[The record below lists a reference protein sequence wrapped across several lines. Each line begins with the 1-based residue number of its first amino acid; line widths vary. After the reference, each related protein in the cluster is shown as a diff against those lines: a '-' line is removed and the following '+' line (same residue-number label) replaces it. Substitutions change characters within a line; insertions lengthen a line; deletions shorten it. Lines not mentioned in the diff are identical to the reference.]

1 MGHTHHSRLHRNQA
15 NRTGV
20 RRPGLIHIMFYQ
32 ITAFI
37 FLFSNSACGKL
48 EIPVENYY
56 DYDLDFPLQDSV
68 RVVQETNL
76 YKMHYVKYLSIN
88 NADVTGLFTI
98 PKMASKPVPVIIF
111 LHGIGDYKD
120 RDYMEQGHQFMVDSS
135 YAVFRIDA
143 ANHGDRKVHDYEYD
157 FVDGYRYRTR
167 NMIAQTVFDLRRAV
181 DFLKTRPEI
190 DSNRI
195 GFMGISL
202 GGIQGATQV
211 ALSERIDR
219 AVLAVPG
226 AGWVNMIQ
234 RSLHFN
240 QLDLVIDLLY
250 EDPLGQN
257 IFLGLVQSRFD
268 RSDPAGIAS
277 LLREQDKVVV
287 VQEAIGDCEVPNIAT
302 DLLVRSMGAVQL
314 GPPTDPVFGLEEVE
328 GPVRVP
334 ALTQIRVPEALEDY
348 FPPDTNTIPEG
359 NNGVHNSAVLQEA
372 TFAQIAHLFTT
383 GEIIHPCTGPCDPQ

>member
-1 MGHTHHSRLHRNQA
+1 MYCSPVVDSDKELDMGNTHHSRLHRNQA

-32 ITAFI
+32 ITAFV
-37 FLFSNSACGKL
+37 FLLSISACGKL

-68 RVVQETNL
+68 RIVQETDQ
-76 YKMHYVKYLSIN
+76 YKMHYVTYVSIN
-88 NADVTGLFTI
+88 NANVTGLLTVPI
-98 PKMASKPVPVIIF
+98 MASIPVPVIIF

-190 DSNRI
+190 DSGRI

-202 GGIQGATQV
+202 GGIIGTV
-211 ALSERIDR
+211 FCGVDERIKVPVI
-219 AVLAVPG
+219 ALAGGGLHLAFKMQAAAEETQIYFSIIDPINFVEKISPRPLLMLNAANDEVVPP
-226 AGWVNMIQ
+226 IT
-234 RSLHFN
+234 SK
-240 QLDLVIDLLY
+240 LLY
-250 EDPLGQN
+250 KK
-257 IFLGLVQSRFD
+257 
-268 RSDPAGIAS
+268 AGEPKKIIWYPT
-277 LLREQDKVVV
+277 RHRKVPQDQVYP
-287 VQEAIGDCEVPNIAT
+287 EAI
-302 DLLVRSMGAVQL
+302 RWFKQ
-314 GPPTDPVFGLEEVE
+314 
-328 GPVRVP
+328 
-334 ALTQIRVPEALEDY
+334 
-348 FPPDTNTIPEG
+348 
-359 NNGVHNSAVLQEA
+359 
-372 TFAQIAHLFTT
+372 HL
-383 GEIIHPCTGPCDPQ
+383 